1 MFFFGRKSTVNV
13 PKRVYDQIIGHAK
26 EAYPHE
32 CCGVLVGNSMGD
44 RKIFESHRAN
54 NINTERANDRYVID
68 PKEINIIDK
77 VARSEGLDIMGF
89 YHSHPDHPDRPSQFD
104 RDMGQPQYSYIIVSV
119 HKGTETSVKSWMFT
133 EDKEPFKEEA
143 IKITAEG

>member
-1 MFFFGRKSTVNV
+1 MFFFGKKSTVNV
-13 PKRVYDQIIGHAK
+13 PSRVYGQIIEHAK

-32 CCGVLVGNSMGD
+32 CCGVLVGNIMGNV
-44 RKIFESHRAN
+44 RKLFESYRAA

-77 VARSEGLDIMGF
+77 TARVEGLEIMGF

-104 RDMGQPQYSYIIVSV
+104 REMGQPGWSYIIVSV
-119 HKGTETSVKSWMFT
+119 NKGTDVSVKSWIFT
-133 EDKEPFKEEA
+133 EDKEPYKEEA
-143 IKITAEG
+143 IKVTD